1 MGESVEASAGGA
13 ARRGIS
19 ALSSV
24 GIAVAVAAVIW
35 TGWSHT
41 RTAPHRT
48 EAARLQLEAL
58 DRARRGYLAEPGPG
72 PTGAIRTQYL
82 GDAVSSLEQ
91 LARLNPSA
99 NSIRKLML
107 MQHMAGDR
115 AWRGTAL
122 RLRRHDAQRP
132 LMETDAEIA
141 LWAQVLGDEPI
152 PAEGVAAA
160 RSLIRTM
167 GLGWFE
173 HVALSRLYQ
182 RAGMAQA
189 AAAETNSARFTAVLM
204 SLFDTGVLVA
214 LTLGILALAFV
225 MRSWR
230 RPDAEGSAAGFRVPE
245 RLSPD
250 AALACRY
257 AFCIYLVGILL
268 MRLASPAL
276 SALPHAGS
284 RSEANPITV
293 GLLSTILLALSA
305 APPVATLLWQGRR
318 AGLRLADFGLTG
330 ARPWHDV
337 GLAVTGYLAVFPV
350 LTVTI
355 LATSRL
361 LGDDPTPLNPAITA
375 FAGSGNAFIRAMLL
389 CQAVLVAPIVEEF
402 MFRAVLFR
410 GLQGQ
415 MRTRWAMLGS
425 AAVFAGLHPQLPAG
439 FPVLF
444 VLACGFSLLYL
455 RSGNL
460 LASVLAH
467 ALNNGGVFVY
477 LALVAGT

>member
-1 MGESVEASAGGA
+1 
-13 ARRGIS
+13 
-19 ALSSV
+19 
-24 GIAVAVAAVIW
+24 VIW

-41 RTAPHRT
+41 RNGPKTT
-48 EAARLQLEAL
+48 EVARLQLEAL
-58 DRARRGYLAEPGPG
+58 DRARRGYLMDPGSG
-72 PTGAIRTQYL
+72 PTGAMRTRYL
-82 GDAVSSLEQ
+82 ADAVHALGQ
-91 LARLNPSA
+91 LARLDPSFG
-99 NSIRKLML
+99 NLRKLML
-107 MQHMAGDR
+107 TEHMAGG

-122 RLRRHDAQRP
+122 RLRGQGGQRP
-132 LMETDAEIA
+132 LLERDAEIA
-141 LWAQVLGDEPI
+141 LWAQVLGDDPI
-152 PAEGVAAA
+152 PAEGVAPA

-182 RAGMAQA
+182 RAGMAHA
-189 AAAETNSARFTAVLM
+189 AATETRSARFTAVLM
-204 SLFDTGVLVA
+204 GLFDTGVLVA
-214 LTLGILALAFV
+214 LTAGILALAFV
-225 MRSWR
+225 IRSWR
-230 RPDAEGSAAGFRVPE
+230 RPEAEGGASGWRLPE
-245 RLSPD
+245 RLSAD
-250 AALACRY
+250 AALACRV
-257 AFCIYLVGILL
+257 AFCVYLGGILL
-268 MRLASPAL
+268 VRLASPAL
-276 SALPHAGS
+276 LGLS
-284 RSEANPITV
+284 RSAPRAAADPIAM

-305 APPVATLLWQGRR
+305 APPVAVLVWQGRR
-318 AGLRLADFGLTG
+318 AGLGMAEFGFTG
-330 ARPWHDV
+330 ARPWRDA
-337 GLAVTGYLAVFPV
+337 GLALTGYLAIFPV

-375 FAGSGNAFIRAMLL
+375 FAGSGSSFVRAMLL
-389 CQAVLVAPIVEEF
+389 CQAVVVAPVVEEF

-415 MRTRWAMLGS
+415 MRTRWAILGS
-425 AAVFAGLHPQLPAG
+425 AAVFAALHPQLPAG